1 MHLLPQHDYLMIR
14 TLELLVQ
21 LLRIGDR
28 IWLAFEPSNRSKCVS
43 SFAIKRLQVKVS
55 HWWGRPSPP
64 TMYGIQRSLGVP
76 PVSLWRSVS
85 VRFWAAAA
93 CLLTACA
100 DPAIQLHYHS
110 EPLCD
115 APHSPTKTK
124 TDRWRHLYLFTY
136 RVRGNCAHKC
146 KH

>member
-1 MHLLPQHDYLMIR
+1 MHLLPQHDYLMIS

-136 RVRGNCAHKC
+136 RVRGNCTHKC